1 MFSVIV
7 KGFPTKEAAEAW
19 VGWYE
24 GQGEQDVSTWMDEQL
39 NARTSANTDCQATY
53 PLEWD
58 NDTVE
63 LFLNVTIKP

>member
-1 MFSVIV
+1 M
-7 KGFPTKEAAEAW
+7 
-19 VGWYE
+19 GWYE
-24 GQGEQDVSTWMDEQL
+24 GQGEQDVSTWMDERL

-63 LFLNVTIKP
+63 LFLNVTIKS